1 MGGSHTDS
9 GGRAAAMASHNGHAT
24 HGIGDEIRAERAC
37 KIVNSG
43 SPQRFQPQPSLRSG
57 ALRWMQAKL
66 LEMCPPGLTALKRLW
81 FSRSHV
87 AAHSHPRIHR
97 ARRHRRGVDPFASC
111 PRTYYPT
118 NRCGTDRRVSKT
130 ARYPSKPAPDQV
142 RVFSFQNPLIS
153 LLPSELPSTMTR
165 QPTSSQPMPTAPTAG
180 AFACGRGQAGATPSP
195 DGPTRR

>member
-1 MGGSHTDS
+1 MTRSAALAAMGRAHSTAAASRPRARRRDTGWFLMGGSHTDS

-24 HGIGDEIRAERAC
+24 HRIGDEIRAERAC

-43 SPQRFQPQPSLRSG
+43 SPQRFQPQPSLRGG

-66 LEMCPPGLTALKRLW
+66 LEICPPGLTGSKPLW

-87 AAHSHPRIHR
+87 AAHSHPRIHP
-97 ARRHRRGVDPFASC
+97 ARRHRRRLDPFASC

-130 ARYPSKPAPDQV
+130 ARYPSKPAPTQV
-142 RVFSFQNPLIS
+142 RVFSFQSPSIFR
-153 LLPSELPSTMTR
+153 LPHFFLSAKGLP
-165 QPTSSQPMPTAPTAG
+165 P
-180 AFACGRGQAGATPSP
+180 
-195 DGPTRR
+195 